1 MKFRSDLSDGND
13 LMKTAVKIEDLND
26 IYKSIAEEIG
36 FENTVA
42 VYNMF
47 RGTQVSF
54 PSRMFSKEFV
64 YNAIAEEYNGKNV
77 AQLAQKYN
85 YTERTIWRII
95 KSRKLE

>member
-1 MKFRSDLSDGND
+1 MRYKSYLNDWND
-13 LMKTAVKIEDLND
+13 LMKTTVKIEDLND

-36 FENTVA
+36 LENTVA

-54 PSRMFSKEFV
+54 PSRMLSKEFV
-64 YNAIAEEYNGKNV
+64 YNAIAKEYNGKNV
-77 AQLAQKYN
+77 ARLAQKYN

-95 KSRKLE
+95 KSSKPE

>member
-1 MKFRSDLSDGND
+1 MDHKSYLKDWND
-13 LMKTAVKIEDLND
+13 LMKTAVEIEGLND

-54 PSRMFSKEFV
+54 PSRMLSKEFV
-64 YNAIAEEYNGKNV
+64 YKAIAKEYNRKNV

>member
-1 MKFRSDLSDGND
+1 MDHKSYLKDWND
-13 LMKTAVKIEDLND
+13 LMKTAVGIEGLND

-54 PSRMFSKEFV
+54 PRSLCIKRLPR
-64 YNAIAEEYNGKNV
+64 NT
-77 AQLAQKYN
+77 
-85 YTERTIWRII
+85 TERMLLSWHKNII
-95 KSRKLE
+95 IPRERSGGL

>member
-1 MKFRSDLSDGND
+1 MDHKSYLKDWND
-13 LMKTAVKIEDLND
+13 LMKTAVEIEGLND

-54 PSRMFSKEFV
+54 PSRMLSKEFV
-64 YNAIAEEYNGKNV
+64 YKAIAKEYNGKNV